1 MNKVKEFL
9 KAETVLCIAFVLAV
23 ASMFITPPSGDYL
36 GYIDYSVIGMLC
48 CLMITV
54 RGFSETGLFEFLS
67 KKLTGRFKS
76 SRALCAALALLC
88 FFMAMLI
95 TNDVA
100 LLTFVPL
107 TLALFGGRDKLL
119 IRCIILETAAAN
131 LGSMATPIGNPQN
144 LSIYSYYNY
153 SLGNFFLTML
163 PISLLSL
170 LIIMISLVFI
180 PNEKISHG
188 ESIAKFSPTR
198 NFFVYSVIFA
208 VCVCSVARLL
218 DYRICLLITLAAAL
232 IFDRKILLKI
242 DYALLATFVCFFVF
256 VGNISA
262 VSAVKDFISGI
273 LNGRELLVSCALS
286 QVISNVPCAI
296 MLSGFIG
303 AENSDALLIGVNI
316 GGMGTLIASLASL
329 ISFKLYSRS
338 DKAKKGRFFAEFT
351 VYNFAV
357 LAVLLFA
364 VYITE
369 YIMTRLG

>member
-1 MNKVKEFL
+1 MNRIKEFL

-23 ASMFITPPSGDYL
+23 ASMFITPPSAEYL
-36 GYIDYSVIGMLC
+36 GYIDYSVIAMLF
-48 CLMITV
+48 CLMVTV
-54 RGFSETGLFEFLS
+54 QGFVKTGLFEFLS
-67 KKLTGRFKS
+67 KKLTGSFKS
-76 SRALCAALALLC
+76 SRALSAALMLLC
-88 FFMAMLI
+88 FFTAMLI

-107 TLALFGGRDKLL
+107 TLALFSGRDKLL

-153 SLGNFFLTML
+153 SLGDFFLTML

-170 LIIMISLVFI
+170 GVLLLSLVFI

-188 ESIAKFSPTR
+188 EVKAAFSPTR
-198 NFFVYSVIFA
+198 NFFVYAVIFA

-218 DYRICLLITLAAAL
+218 DYRICLLITLLAAL
-232 IFDRKILLKI
+232 IFDRKILAKP
-242 DYALLATFVCFFVF
+242 DYALLATFVCFFIF

-262 VSAVKDFISGI
+262 VPAVEEFIGGI
-273 LNGRELLVSCALS
+273 LNGREMLVSCGLS
-286 QVISNVPCAI
+286 QIISNVPCAI
-296 MLSGFIG
+296 MLSGFIA

-338 DKAKKGRFFAEFT
+338 ERSKKGRFFAEFT

-357 LAVLLFA
+357 LGLLILA
-364 VYITE
+364 VYIMPM
-369 YIMTRLG
+369 YG